1 MKDNLPDNTVD
12 LFYVA
17 NKLVEILEV
26 NDKELRKE
34 VEEFKQE
41 IFHNI
46 GANALHVHN
55 NQEKELSKFKDWVME
70 MQDDAMDMKLH
81 EFVDKHGEVNI
92 DIWRD
97 VNDPFYEKPIIYDPI

>member
-1 MKDNLPDNTVD
+1 MEDNTVD

-46 GANALHVHN
+46 GANAVHDHN
-55 NQEKELSKFKDWVME
+55 N
-70 MQDDAMDMKLH
+70 
-81 EFVDKHGEVNI
+81 
-92 DIWRD
+92 
-97 VNDPFYEKPIIYDPI
+97 

>member
-34 VEEFKQE
+34 VEEFRSE

-46 GANALHVHN
+46 GANAVHDYN
-55 NQEKELSKFKDWVME
+55 N
-70 MQDDAMDMKLH
+70 
-81 EFVDKHGEVNI
+81 
-92 DIWRD
+92 
-97 VNDPFYEKPIIYDPI
+97 